1 MISTRT
7 ILTGLH
13 AVSGLSRLPHVL
25 VAPVYMR
32 FRACHNFRT
41 YHFCRGTCAFRIV
54 MISACT
60 IPAACIRF
68 STCHNFCRYYF
79 RGKTCAFQ
87 LVMISARTISA
98 GVHAVS
104 GLSRFPHV
112 LFPREDMRFRAY
124 HAFRMY
130 YFCRGTCTFRL
141 VTFSART
148 SHAGVHALF
157 GLSQFP
163 QVEFLPEYMRFHA
176 YHAFRMYYPH
186 WLACAFQLVTFSA
199 RISRAGLH
207 ALSGLSRLP
216 HVLFLRAC
224 MRFRA
229 YHAFRMYY
237 FCQGTCAFALI
248 PFSARTSHAGV
259 HAISGLSQFPQV
271 EFLPEYMRFLA
282 CHNFRTYY
290 FCQCTCGFQLAT
302 ISACT
307 ILTGLHAVS
316 HLSRFSH
323 ILGTPD
329 SASAG
334 CNYLNCLNM

>member
-1 MISTRT
+1 
-7 ILTGLH
+7 
-13 AVSGLSRLPHVL
+13 
-25 VAPVYMR
+25 MR

-41 YHFCRGTCAFRIV
+41 YHFCRGTCGFRLVTISARTSCAGVHALSRLSQFPHVPFLPGYMRFPDCHDFHTYNSHRLACAFR
-54 MISACT
+54 
-60 IPAACIRF
+60 
-68 STCHNFCRYYF
+68 
-79 RGKTCAFQ
+79 
-87 LVMISARTISA
+87 LVTISARTISTGLHAVSGLPHFPHIQFLRAYMRFRAYHAFRIYYFCQGTCAFALITFSACTASA

-104 GLSRFPHV
+104 GLSRFPHIQ
-112 LFPREDMRFRAY
+112 FPRACMWFLAR
-124 HAFRMY
+124 HTFRMY
-130 YFCRGTCTFRL
+130 YFCRSTCDFRL
-141 VTFSART
+141 VTISART
-148 SHAGVHALF
+148 I
-157 GLSQFP
+157 P
-163 QVEFLPEYMRFHA
+163 
-176 YHAFRMYYPH
+176 
-186 WLACAFQLVTFSA
+186 T
-199 RISRAGLH
+199 GLH
-207 ALSGLSRLP
+207 AVSGLP
-216 HVLFLRAC
+216 HFPHIQFLRAY

>member
-32 FRACHNFRT
+32 FLACHDFRM
-41 YHFCRGTCAFRIV
+41 YNSHRLACGFRLV
-54 MISACT
+54 TISART

-68 STCHNFCRYYF
+68 SACRNFCRYYF

-87 LVMISARTISA
+87 LVTISA
-98 GVHAVS
+98 CTILTGLHAVS

-141 VTFSART
+141 VTFSAHT

-157 GLSQFP
+157 GLS
-163 QVEFLPEYMRFHA
+163 RF
-176 YHAFRMYYPH
+176 
-186 WLACAFQLVTFSA
+186 
-199 RISRAGLH
+199 
-207 ALSGLSRLP
+207 P
-216 HVLFLRAC
+216 HVLFPGKTCAFALVTISARTISTGLHAVSGLPHFPHIQFLRAY

-248 PFSARTSHAGV
+248 PFSARTISAGV

>member
-1 MISTRT
+1 
-7 ILTGLH
+7 
-13 AVSGLSRLPHVL
+13 
-25 VAPVYMR
+25 MR
-32 FRACHNFRT
+32 F
-41 YHFCRGTCAFRIV
+41 
-54 MISACT
+54 
-60 IPAACIRF
+60 PD
-68 STCHNFCRYYF
+68 CHNFCRYYF

-87 LVMISARTISA
+87 LVMISACTILT
-98 GVHAVS
+98 GLHAVS

-112 LFPREDMRFRAY
+112 QFLRLAY
-124 HAFRMY
+124 A
-130 YFCRGTCTFRL
+130 FRL
-141 VTFSART
+141 VAISAGTISAGRHALFNLSQFPHVQFSQACMRFPACHDFRT
-148 SHAGVHALF
+148 YYFRGKTCAFALIMLFACTISVGVHALF
-157 GLSQFP
+157 GSSRFP
-163 QVEFLPEYMRFHA
+163 HILVTPAYMHFSACHV
-176 YHAFRMYYPH
+176 FRTYYFRGKT
-186 WLACAFQLVTFSA
+186 CAFALVTISA
-199 RISRAGLH
+199 RTIPTGLH
-207 ALSGLSRLP
+207 AVSGLP
-216 HVLFLRAC
+216 HFPHIQFLRAY

-248 PFSARTSHAGV
+248 PFSARTISAGV

-290 FCQCTCGFQLAT
+290 FCQGTCDFTLAPLST
-302 ISACT
+302 GRISA
-307 ILTGLHAVS
+307 GVHAVS